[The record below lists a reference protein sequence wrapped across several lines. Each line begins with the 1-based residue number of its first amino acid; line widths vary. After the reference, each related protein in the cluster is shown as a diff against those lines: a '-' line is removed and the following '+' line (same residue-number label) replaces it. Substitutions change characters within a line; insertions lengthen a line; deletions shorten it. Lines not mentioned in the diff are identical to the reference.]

1 MFETKKPHRNIPIIN
16 LQENAILIHLKLYL
30 PNSCLTMT
38 SISVLFQALMSNN
51 TIY

>member
-16 LQENAILIHLKLYL
+16 LQENAVLIHLKLYL
-30 PNSCLTMT
+30 PQFSLTMT
-38 SISVLFQALMSNN
+38 SVSISFQALMNKN